1 MKRSELN
8 TLMRSTIEFIN
19 ENNFKLPPFAY
30 WGPEEWKTKGPE
42 ADEIRDCMLGWDVTD
57 FGGGDFQ
64 KLGLVLFTIR
74 NGHLTDERY
83 PKAYGEKLLIVGEE
97 QLCPMHYHW
106 QKTEDIINRGGGNL
120 VIELYNS
127 TDDDKL
133 AESDIEV
140 SIDGVRHVLKAGS
153 LVTLRAGESI
163 CLPCRLYHRFW
174 GEKGKGTVLVGEVSA
189 VNDDNTDNC
198 FLEPVGRFPAV
209 EEDEEPLYLLF
220 TEYPSAKK

>member
-1 MKRSELN
+1 MRRSELN
-8 TLMRSTIEFIN
+8 ALMRSTIEFVN
-19 ENNFKLPPFAY
+19 ANNFKLPPFAY
-30 WGPEEWKTKGPE
+30 WSPEEWKNKGPE

-74 NGHLTDERY
+74 NGHLTDGRY
-83 PKAYGEKLLIVGEE
+83 PKTYAEKLLIVGEE
-97 QLCPMHYHW
+97 QLCPMHFHW
-106 QKTEDIINRGGGNL
+106 NKTEDIINRGGGNL

-127 TDDDKL
+127 TADDKL
-133 AESDIEV
+133 ADSDVEV
-140 SIDGVRHVLKAGS
+140 SLDGVRHVLKAGS
-153 LVTLRAGESI
+153 TVTLTPGESI
-163 CLPCRLYHRFW
+163 CLPCRLYHKFW

-198 FLEPVGRFPAV
+198 FLEPVGRFPAI

-220 TEYPSAKK
+220 TEYPPARK